1 VPLDSTDHLRVA
13 TSDRH
18 FHATEQDKTWASSQ
32 QTMIDSSQGAGPSKT
47 TGSQRNDA
55 RRAHNRNPEVEPPA
69 SRRRSAEDP
78 GPQQPMRAE
87 ARRLDLI
94 NSSSVELFAVRES
107 PQVPPAPV
115 KPCVIR

>member
-1 VPLDSTDHLRVA
+1 VPLDSTDDLRVA
-13 TSDRH
+13 TRDRH

-32 QTMIDSSQGAGPSKT
+32 QTMIDPSQQAGPSNT

-55 RRAHNRNPEVEPPA
+55 RRAHDRNPKVEPPS

-78 GPQQPMRAE
+78 GPQQTMRAE
-87 ARRLDLI
+87 ARRLDLM

-107 PQVPPAPV
+107 PQVPPALV
-115 KPCVIR
+115 KPYLIR